1 MLKQDKSKGFALR
14 RSLIF
19 PLFPY
24 KEFFV
29 QAVLTE
35 NANKMIGKTKKSD
48 GKFVFVMFVIGQKFN
63 YYSLLSENFYVS
75 GIHVS

>member
-1 MLKQDKSKGFALR
+1 MLKQDKSKGFGSS
-14 RSLIF
+14 SLFFF

-24 KEFFV
+24 KGFFV

-35 NANKMIGKTKKSD
+35 NANKMIGKMKKSD

-63 YYSLLSENFYVS
+63 YDSLLSENVYVS